1 MIILQNIL
9 NYRYDLVFSYWIFL
23 WYLLYI
29 FRIINISPKLALC
42 LSIIEN
48 TILFLIMFF
57 ILKCSNETIIKFLI
71 INTFIK
77 VIPLYSI
84 WNDKINWLKDIYYIF
99 ILFIIYIIW
108 CYIFGNKI
116 FDNQINLVKSNNYKK
131 DNLKKFILYIM
142 TPATPGTLLYDDL
155 KKYLDN

>member
-1 MIILQNIL
+1 
-9 NYRYDLVFSYWIFL
+9 
-23 WYLLYI
+23 
-29 FRIINISPKLALC
+29 
-42 LSIIEN
+42 
-48 TILFLIMFF
+48 MFF

-77 VIPLYSI
+77 IIPLYSI
-84 WNDKINWLKDIYYIF
+84 WNDKISWVKDIYYIF

-108 CYIFGNKI
+108 CYLFGNKI
-116 FDNQINLVKSNNYKK
+116 FDKQMNLVNN
-131 DNLKKFILYIM
+131 DNLKNFILYIM